1 MEKEAFFTCFAT
13 ECSTQQNTAAVA
25 MLEVRRAPLIMIA
38 CLESCFQKG
47 LLIED
52 ALKRQKKTF
61 KNMLEK
67 N

>member
-1 MEKEAFFTCFAT
+1 
-13 ECSTQQNTAAVA
+13 
-25 MLEVRRAPLIMIA
+25 MIA

-52 ALKRQKKTF
+52 ALKRQEKTL

-67 N
+67 TNIPYSL